1 MKKWIAGLMLAT
13 FAFIPTV
20 WASSDDNQAQQVIE
34 SWFAAM
40 KDKQFEKAESFLAPK
55 FVSLHTD
62 GIVRNKQQEMKLIRN
77 LDMTSYQL
85 SDFSFSHSGDDIVV
99 TYRDKGMEKIDSQNI
114 SAKNAGRLAVL
125 QKQKDK
131 KKDKWLILAYA
142 NLDAIK

>member
-99 TYRDKGMEKIDSQNI
+99 TYKDKGMEKIDSQDI